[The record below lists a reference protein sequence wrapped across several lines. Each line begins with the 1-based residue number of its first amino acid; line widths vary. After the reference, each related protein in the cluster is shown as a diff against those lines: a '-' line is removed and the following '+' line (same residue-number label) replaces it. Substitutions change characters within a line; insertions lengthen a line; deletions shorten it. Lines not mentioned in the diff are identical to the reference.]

1 MMVAQNDDRL
11 VWMDLEMT
19 GLDPEKE
26 RIIEVAVLVTN
37 GQLEIVAEGPSLV
50 IHQPDELLGAMDD
63 WNRQHHGS
71 SGLVERVRGSEV
83 TEEQAEEQV
92 LAFLRANCQE
102 RTTPLCG
109 NSIHQDRRFLRR
121 YMPKVDAYLHYRMVD
136 VSTVKELVKR
146 WYPDVARKVPSKSES
161 HRALEDIRE
170 SVAEL
175 RYYRENAF
183 KK

>member
-1 MMVAQNDDRL
+1 
-11 VWMDLEMT
+11 
-19 GLDPEKE
+19 
-26 RIIEVAVLVTN
+26 
-37 GQLEIVAEGPSLV
+37 
-50 IHQPDELLGAMDD
+50 MDD
-63 WNRQHHGS
+63 WNKQHHGA
-71 SGLVERVRGSEV
+71 SGLTDRVRASEV
-83 TEEQAEEQV
+83 GEAEAEEQV
-92 LAFLRANCQE
+92 LAFIRAHCPE

-146 WYPDVARKVPSKSES
+146 WYPDVGRRMPSKTET

-170 SVAEL
+170 SIQEL

>member
-1 MMVAQNDDRL
+1 MSVAQNDDRL

-19 GLDPEKE
+19 GLDPAKE

-37 GQLEIVAEGPSLV
+37 GQLEIVAEGPCLV
-50 IHQPDELLGAMDD
+50 IHQPDELLDAMDD
-63 WNRQHHGS
+63 WNKQHHGA
-71 SGLVERVRGSEV
+71 SGLTDRVRASEV
-83 TEEQAEEQV
+83 GEAEAEEQV
-92 LAFLRANCQE
+92 LAFIRAHCPE

-146 WYPDVARKVPSKSES
+146 WYPDVGRRMPSKTET

-170 SVAEL
+170 SIQEL

>member
-1 MMVAQNDDRL
+1 MSVAQNDDRL

-19 GLDPEKE
+19 GLDPAKE
-26 RIIEVAVLVTN
+26 RIIEIAVLVTN
-37 GQLEIVAEGPSLV
+37 GELEIVAEGPNLV
-50 IHQPDELLGAMDD
+50 IHQPDELLEAMDD
-63 WNRQHHGS
+63 WNKEHHGA
-71 SGLVERVRGSEV
+71 SGLVDRVRASPVGEA
-83 TEEQAEEQV
+83 EAEQQV
-92 LAFLRANCQE
+92 LAFIRAHCPE

-121 YMPKVDAYLHYRMVD
+121 YMPAVDAYLHYRMVD
-136 VSTVKELVKR
+136 VSTVKELVRR
-146 WYPDVARKVPSKSES
+146 WYPDVARRMPSKAET

-170 SVAEL
+170 SIQEL